1 MYRLDPEGRNGYKI
15 ENGLRQIIHLCVGL
29 GLTCGPQVHMNLF
42 KHGNMA
48 LDADTGSVPE
58 VGRE

>member
-1 MYRLDPEGRNGYKI
+1 MYHLDPEGRNGYKI
-15 ENGLRQIIHLCVGL
+15 ENGLRQIIHLCVGQ